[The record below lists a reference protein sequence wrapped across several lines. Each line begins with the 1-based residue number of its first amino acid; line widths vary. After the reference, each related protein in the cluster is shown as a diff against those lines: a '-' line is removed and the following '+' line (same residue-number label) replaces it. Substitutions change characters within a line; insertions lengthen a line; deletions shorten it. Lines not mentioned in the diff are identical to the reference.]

1 MKRSFWVW
9 CADGLSEHAS
19 RCTRPDSN
27 GCSFC
32 FVLALLCLYNFII
45 LSLFDHLDHCAS
57 ARYVFM
63 LKERGGDAKQTEE
76 EERMVWRAT
85 NEAPLLQRET
95 PEAVI
100 LMFIQTC
107 LIPPPAS

>member
-1 MKRSFWVW
+1 MDVVFV
-9 CADGLSEHAS
+9 
-19 RCTRPDSN
+19 
-27 GCSFC
+27 

-63 LKERGGDAKQTEE
+63 LKERARGGGGHPKQTEE

-100 LMFIQTC
+100 LIFIQTC
-107 LIPPPAS
+107 LIPPQHPDRKL